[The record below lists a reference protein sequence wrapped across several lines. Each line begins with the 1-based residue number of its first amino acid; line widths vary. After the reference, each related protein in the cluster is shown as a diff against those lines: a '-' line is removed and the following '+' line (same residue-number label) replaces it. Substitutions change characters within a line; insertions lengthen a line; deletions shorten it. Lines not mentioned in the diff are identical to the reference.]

1 MTADAAPLSQTH
13 VYEEEEDPRQH
24 LMLDPRSREEMNSMV
39 MEAMH
44 TTTREYWIVVGVLT
58 FLVVVCLFG
67 AWGYMIDTG
76 MGVAGI
82 RRPTMWGIFIANFVF
97 WIGISHAG
105 TFVSAIL
112 RVFKAEF
119 RRPFTRAAELMT
131 TFGLAAGA
139 MYPLIHLGRVW
150 TAYWMIPYPNQR
162 QLWPNLR
169 SPLSWDLIAI
179 TTYLLSSTI
188 YLYLP
193 LIPDVAMARDRSTG
207 WRYKFYRLLALGW
220 RGTENEWHNLR
231 TAINIFAF
239 AIIPVMFSVH
249 TIVSWD
255 FAVSQTPGWHSTIY
269 GPFFIAGAIFSGV
282 SAVAMILFLIRATM
296 VNMKYF
302 VRAEHFDA
310 LGKLMLI
317 FSFTWAYFYFN
328 EYMVEWYG
336 GDLAA
341 KTVLKAFTQP
351 PYGWVWY
358 LMLFCNIAV
367 PWLLL
372 WNKRVRRTPW
382 LMFVIG
388 FLINIGMYAERF
400 IIVPTE
406 ISTNRFP
413 FMWGDYVPRIELVIS
428 IGSLSLFLLLYAV
441 ASRLIPLIPVWE
453 VQEGQLAHSLKR
465 FGKQE
470 VATKS
475 EIE

>member
-1 MTADAAPLSQTH
+1 M
-13 VYEEEEDPRQH
+13 
-24 LMLDPRSREEMNSMV
+24 
-39 MEAMH
+39 
-44 TTTREYWIVVGVLT
+44 
-58 FLVVVCLFG
+58 F
-67 AWGYMIDTG
+67 
-76 MGVAGI
+76 
-82 RRPTMWGIFIANFVF
+82 
-97 WIGISHAG
+97 
-105 TFVSAIL
+105 
-112 RVFKAEF
+112 
-119 RRPFTRAAELMT
+119 
-131 TFGLAAGA
+131 
-139 MYPLIHLGRVW
+139 
-150 TAYWMIPYPNQR
+150 PYPNQR

-188 YLYLP
+188 YIYLP

-220 RGTENEWHNLR
+220 RGTETEWHNLR

-255 FAVSQTPGWHSTIY
+255 FAVTQTPGWHSTIY

-282 SAVAMILFLIRATM
+282 SAVAMILFLIRATL

-302 VRAEHFDA
+302 VREEHFDA

-341 KTVLKAFTQP
+341 KTVLKAFTQS
-351 PYGWVWY
+351 PYGWIWY

-388 FLINIGMYAERF
+388 FLINVGMYAERF

-413 FMWGDYVPRIELVIS
+413 FMWGDYFPRIELVIS
-428 IGSLSLFLLLYAV
+428 IGSLSLFLLLFAV

-465 FGKQE
+465 IGKHE

-475 EIE
+475 ELE

>member
-1 MTADAAPLSQTH
+1 
-13 VYEEEEDPRQH
+13 
-24 LMLDPRSREEMNSMV
+24 
-39 MEAMH
+39 
-44 TTTREYWIVVGVLT
+44 
-58 FLVVVCLFG
+58 
-67 AWGYMIDTG
+67 
-76 MGVAGI
+76 
-82 RRPTMWGIFIANFVF
+82 
-97 WIGISHAG
+97 
-105 TFVSAIL
+105 
-112 RVFKAEF
+112 
-119 RRPFTRAAELMT
+119 
-131 TFGLAAGA
+131 
-139 MYPLIHLGRVW
+139 
-150 TAYWMIPYPNQR
+150 
-162 QLWPNLR
+162 
-169 SPLSWDLIAI
+169 
-179 TTYLLSSTI
+179 
-188 YLYLP
+188 
-193 LIPDVAMARDRSTG
+193 
-207 WRYKFYRLLALGW
+207 
-220 RGTENEWHNLR
+220 
-231 TAINIFAF
+231 
-239 AIIPVMFSVH
+239 
-249 TIVSWD
+249 
-255 FAVSQTPGWHSTIY
+255 
-269 GPFFIAGAIFSGV
+269 
-282 SAVAMILFLIRATM
+282 
-296 VNMKYF
+296 MKYF
-302 VRAEHFDA
+302 VREEHFDA

-341 KTVLKAFTQP
+341 KTVLKAFTQS
-351 PYGWVWY
+351 PYGWIWY

-388 FLINIGMYAERF
+388 FLINVGMYAERF